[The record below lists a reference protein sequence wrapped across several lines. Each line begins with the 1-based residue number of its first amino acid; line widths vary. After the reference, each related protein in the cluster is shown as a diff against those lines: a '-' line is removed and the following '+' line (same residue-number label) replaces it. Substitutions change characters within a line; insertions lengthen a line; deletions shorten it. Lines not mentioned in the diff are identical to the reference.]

1 MVRSKLDSYLLWEDD
16 QVCLLIRRALS
27 PCAAAPFAAA
37 GGGAHLGRRGNDWG
51 CSMSIHSGSGDS
63 WRSHTSNKI
72 MKLSKPHL
80 VIYRASQLEELAAT
94 AHRPLLR
101 KIR

>member
-1 MVRSKLDSYLLWEDD
+1 
-16 QVCLLIRRALS
+16 
-27 PCAAAPFAAA
+27 
-37 GGGAHLGRRGNDWG
+37 
-51 CSMSIHSGSGDS
+51 
-63 WRSHTSNKI
+63 

-94 AHRPLLR
+94 AHRPLVR